1 MTITPLGRTQTEE
14 LGTGEIIALFARL
27 RWRLLR
33 GAIRQGGT
41 QRVAVTLG
49 LVASLLVGVVGSVVV
64 AVASRAVDNP
74 RPGLVV
80 FPVALVVAV
89 VALGVITGASQPV
102 DPRVIAAEP
111 LSDRQ
116 LALGLLTSS
125 AFGPPGI
132 ATTLLGIGLF
142 VGVVDD
148 LAAVIPALTATI
160 VFLATL
166 LLVSRAT
173 INVLGLFTSRHP
185 RAGQLMIGL
194 VSLAFYG
201 LFQFAP
207 QAFAR
212 LDPDQQRSVASI
224 VRLSPAG
231 QVGEA
236 FAAAGSAPLVALEH
250 AAVGAI
256 WLPPLAWVFAV
267 TTRRVLLSSGSSARA
282 GAATQSES
290 GPLASRVRRACGSGV
305 AGAIAWR
312 SVRTRMRHPRT
323 ALETFIGAGIG
334 LAIVLV
340 PALTR
345 DEPGASAVLV
355 GGAAQLSV
363 LFMAGNSIG
372 NDGPALGAEIL
383 CGLEPE
389 VIVRAKVRSVI
400 IVASPLAA
408 IGPMIAAGVTGEW
421 RYLPAGIAVGIAGLL
436 AGAGGAIVQSTLV
449 PIAVPESDNPLTSGE
464 SGSGLLAAGVLV
476 VVLVTLVIVTLPV
489 ALVLVWALTTE
500 SAVVVTALSIATA
513 LAGWGVMR
521 LGQRIA
527 AQRWRRHEPEIYD
540 AIIPAL

>member
-1 MTITPLGRTQTEE
+1 MTISPLERTPLERAPTAE
-14 LGTGEIIALFARL
+14 LGTGEVITLFARL

-33 GAIRQGGT
+33 GAIRQGGA

-49 LVASLLVGVVGSVVV
+49 LVASVLVGTVGSIIV
-64 AVASRAVDNP
+64 AVAARTVDDP

-116 LALGLLTSS
+116 LALGLLTAS

-142 VGVVDD
+142 VG
-148 LAAVIPALTATI
+148 AVENLGAIVPALTATG

-173 INVLGLFTSRHP
+173 INVLGLFTSRYP
-185 RAGQLMIGL
+185 RSGQLMIGL

-236 FAAAGSAPLVALEH
+236 FAAAGSASVVALGH

-256 WLPPLAWVFAV
+256 WLPALAWVFVV
-267 TTRRVLLSSGSSARA
+267 TTRRVLLSSGASAHA
-282 GAATQSES
+282 GASTRSDL
-290 GPLASRVRRACGSGV
+290 GPLASGVRRAWRGHRSRDR
-305 AGAIAWR
+305 AGAG
-312 SVRTRMRHPRT
+312 VDTRRARR
-323 ALETFIGAGIG
+323 IGS
-334 LAIVLV
+334 
-340 PALTR
+340 TR
-345 DEPGASAVLV
+345 RRRRA
-355 GGAAQLSV
+355 
-363 LFMAGNSIG
+363 
-372 NDGPALGAEIL
+372 ALGAVH
-383 CGLEPE
+383 G
-389 VIVRAKVRSVI
+389 R
-400 IVASPLAA
+400 
-408 IGPMIAAGVTGEW
+408 
-421 RYLPAGIAVGIAGLL
+421 
-436 AGAGGAIVQSTLV
+436 
-449 PIAVPESDNPLTSGE
+449 
-464 SGSGLLAAGVLV
+464 
-476 VVLVTLVIVTLPV
+476 
-489 ALVLVWALTTE
+489 
-500 SAVVVTALSIATA
+500 
-513 LAGWGVMR
+513 
-521 LGQRIA
+521 
-527 AQRWRRHEPEIYD
+527 
-540 AIIPAL
+540 